1 LIVMAMSS
9 DYRNGKL
16 WKAAFVV
23 MAVTLAAAVF
33 CLHAL
38 AAGEAHAQERPGAV
52 GRVVGSDAWRVVWT
66 WANFLLIVVVVYKLA
81 AKPLLRFLDRKIED
95 IKNAV
100 SASRKREEAARASFD
115 EIEDRLAHVADDTGQ
130 IGKRAESIGDVARKR
145 ILADADAVCERLGE
159 QHAQATEREYGAAR
173 DSVRRRVLES
183 SMRRAETMLRAQLS
197 DEEQRTLI
205 DRFIER
211 LETMEIEA

>member
-1 LIVMAMSS
+1 MAMCNN
-9 DYRNGKL
+9 YRTRKM
-16 WKAAFVV
+16 WRRTFAAAVLL
-23 MAVTLAAAVF
+23 AVTVF

-38 AAGEAHAQERPGAV
+38 AAGEAPAQERPGAV

-81 AKPLLRFLDRKIED
+81 AKPLLSFLDRKIEE

-100 SASRKREEAARASFD
+100 SASRSREEAARASFD
-115 EIEDRLAHVADDTGQ
+115 EIEERLAHVADDKGH

-145 ILADADAVCERLGE
+145 ILADADAVCARLDE
-159 QHAQATEREYGAAR
+159 QNAQATEREYAAAR

-183 SMRRAETMLRAQLS
+183 SMKRAETMLRAQLS
-197 DEEQRTLI
+197 DDDQQTLI